1 MSSDARLLD
10 PSRVRLDLP
19 ADTREGAVET
29 ALALLRNDPRLA
41 AWEEFRRSL
50 GPKQVV
56 DLEGSGGSV
65 VLVHGRHV
73 SVKAMTVAA
82 ARFSAPSAPRLVFV
96 FAIPSAM
103 AEEYLRTVGALARVC
118 REEAKL
124 DVLLSAPT
132 PEAFADVLE
141 EWIA

>member
-1 MSSDARLLD
+1 MSGTARLLD

-29 ALALLRNDPRLA
+29 ALALLRDDPQLA
-41 AWEEFRRSL
+41 SWDEFRRSL

-65 VLVHGRHV
+65 VLAHGRGP
-73 SVKAMTVAA
+73 SVKEMTMAA

-103 AEEYLRTVGALARVC
+103 AEEYLRTVGALARIC

-124 DVLLSAPT
+124 AVLLSAPS
-132 PEAFADVLE
+132 PEAFADALE

>member
-1 MSSDARLLD
+1 MSGDARLLD
-10 PSRVRLDLP
+10 PSCVRLDLP

-29 ALALLRNDPRLA
+29 ALALLRDDPRLA

-73 SVKAMTVAA
+73 SVKEMTVAA

-124 DVLLSAPT
+124 VELLAAPS
-132 PEAFADVLE
+132 PEAFADALE
-141 EWIA
+141 EWIK

>member
-1 MSSDARLLD
+1 MSGDARLLD
-10 PSRVRLDLP
+10 PSCVRLDLP

-29 ALALLRNDPRLA
+29 ALALLRDDPRLT
-41 AWEEFRRSL
+41 AWEEFRRAL

-56 DLEGSGGSV
+56 DLEGAGDSV
-65 VLVHGRHV
+65 VLAHGRDA
-73 SVKAMTVAA
+73 SVKEMTMAA

-103 AEEYLRTVGALARVC
+103 AEEYLRTVGALARSC

-124 DVLLSAPT
+124 AVLLSAPS